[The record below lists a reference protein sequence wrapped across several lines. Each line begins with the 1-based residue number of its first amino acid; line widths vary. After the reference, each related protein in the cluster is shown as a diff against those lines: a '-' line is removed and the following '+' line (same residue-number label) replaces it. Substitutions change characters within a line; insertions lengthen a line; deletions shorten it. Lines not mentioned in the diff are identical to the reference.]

1 MITRE
6 RLERTEYG
14 RSLLRFINTR
24 VLYRVLDWSG
34 GGSQAGNTDSRER
47 VGTLSD
53 ANVVSSKRIAPGA
66 NDGETRHSLV
76 LDIDHPAWLIPST
89 TPGHYH
95 LYIDVPGGLN
105 ESMYFAVLELL
116 ARAGVIEEGYANA
129 SKARGYSSAR
139 LPWIEK
145 VQS

>member
-34 GGSQAGNTDSRER
+34 GGSQ